1 VGVFCDEHIRHLHVS
16 EGKEHA
22 LILSNHLGGSPT
34 LFKFFS
40 VKLRH
45 FSFIGTEKL
54 LLVNK
59 PSLTGIESSGL
70 VEMAEEQAPGPMQG
84 KVALLFAHTAERRR
98 PATGSRCIRLC
109 LTIPRIRHTREAF
122 ACVER

>member
-1 VGVFCDEHIRHLHVS
+1 VGVFSNEHVGHLHVS

-22 LILSNHLGGSPT
+22 LILPNYFGGFPT
-34 LFKFFS
+34 LFKFIS
-40 VKLRH
+40 VKFRH

-59 PSLTGIESSGL
+59 PSLIGIESSGL
-70 VEMAEEQAPGPMQG
+70 VEMAEEQALGPMQG

-109 LTIPRIRHTREAF
+109 LTIPHIRHTREAF